1 MCSPNG
7 DVFTAWF
14 RGIGHTTP
22 RGKLRATTPIARL
35 IALLAIVAAAVL
47 AALLLLGGGTGGY
60 TVKAHF
66 QNASQLVK
74 GNLVQVSGKDI
85 GKVKAIDLTPDGQAE
100 VTMSI
105 NEDFAPLRRGT
116 RAIVRQASLSGIAN
130 RYVDLTLPGQQ
141 AAEIPDGGV
150 IQQDATTSAVDL
162 DQLFNTFD
170 PEARKDLQR
179 VFKGSAKQYEGQGQA
194 MNEGLLYLNPSLSAS
209 SKLFNELNRDTPLL
223 ERFIVASSKLV
234 TDVADRRDD
243 LAGLVDHLA
252 TTTTAIGSEQAAL
265 ADAIE
270 QLPPF
275 MRRANTTF
283 LNLRAALD
291 DLDPLVEDSKPVA
304 KKLRP
309 FMNELRPLARDARPT
324 LRDLSDILRRPG
336 ADNDALE
343 LTNLQVP
350 LRDATVREVEENGET
365 REGSFPASVRSLR
378 DYAPIIASVRP
389 YAPDALG
396 WFDDFSH
403 SGIYDALGA
412 ASRVGVH
419 ASAFTAAN
427 GQLSP
432 VPPELR
438 AAAFEAGAELNQR
451 NRCPGAAEHKNED
464 GSNPWRPAGVD
475 CDPDQVLPGK

>member
-1 MCSPNG
+1 MRRFSSRSRK
-7 DVFTAWF
+7 F
-14 RGIGHTTP
+14 RGPSAFGDFTERKRFRTSVGTGRIAH
-22 RGKLRATTPIARL
+22 RGGMRTASPIAR
-35 IALLAIVAAAVL
+35 IAALLAVVAAAVL
-47 AALLLLGGGTGGY
+47 AALLLLGGGGGGY

-74 GNLVQVSGKDI
+74 GNLVQVSGQAV
-85 GKVKAIDLTPDGQAE
+85 GKVKKIDLTPDGQAE
-100 VTMSI
+100 ITMSI
-105 NEDFAPLRRGT
+105 DEDYAPLRRGT

-130 RYVDLTLPGQQ
+130 RYVDLTM
-141 AAEIPDGGV
+141 AAQSAPRIPDGGV
-150 IQQDATTSAVDL
+150 IEQDATTSAVDL
-162 DQLFNTFD
+162 DQVFNTFD
-170 PEARKDLQR
+170 PETRKDLQR
-179 VFKGSAKQYEGQGQA
+179 VFKGSAKQYKGKGQA

-223 ERFIVASSKLV
+223 ERFVVASSKLV

-309 FMNELRPLARDARPT
+309 FMDELRPLARDARPT
-324 LRDLSDILRRPG
+324 FRDLAEILSRPG

-343 LTNLQVP
+343 LTRLQP
-350 LRDATVREVEENGET
+350 KLRDATVREVEANGKE
-365 REGSFPASVRSLR
+365 RQAAFPAITRAVK
-378 DYAPIIASVRP
+378 DAAPIVASARP

-412 ASRVGVH
+412 A
-419 ASAFTAAN
+419 
-427 GQLSP
+427 
-432 VPPELR
+432 
-438 AAAFEAGAELNQR
+438 
-451 NRCPGAAEHKNED
+451 
-464 GSNPWRPAGVD
+464 
-475 CDPDQVLPGK
+475 

>member
-1 MCSPNG
+1 
-7 DVFTAWF
+7 
-14 RGIGHTTP
+14 
-22 RGKLRATTPIARL
+22 LRASAPIARITAL
-35 IALLAIVAAAVL
+35 IAIVAAAVL
-47 AALLLLGGGTGGY
+47 AGLLLLGGGSGGY
-60 TVKAHF
+60 TVKARF

-74 GNLVQVSGKDI
+74 GNLVQVSGQAV
-85 GKVKAIDLTPDGQAE
+85 GKVKKIDLTPDGQAE
-100 VTMSI
+100 ITMSI
-105 NEDFAPLRRGT
+105 DEDHAPLRRGT

-130 RYVDLTLPGQQ
+130 RYVDLTL
-141 AAEIPDGGV
+141 AAQGAPQIPDGGT
-150 IQQDATTSAVDL
+150 IGQDATTSAVDL
-162 DQLFNTFD
+162 DQVFNTFD
-170 PEARKDLQR
+170 PQTRKDLQA
-179 VFKGSAKQYEGQGQA
+179 VFKGSQKQYKGQGQA

-223 ERFIVASSKLV
+223 ERFVVASSKLV

-265 ADAIE
+265 AESIE

-291 DLDPLVEDSKPVA
+291 DLDPLVEESKPVA

-309 FMNELRPLARDARPT
+309 FMAELRPLAQDARPT
-324 LRDLSDILRRPG
+324 FADLAEILRRPG
-336 ADNDALE
+336 ADNDLLE
-343 LTNLQVP
+343 LTRLQP
-350 LRDATVREVEENGET
+350 SLRNATVREVEANGDK
-365 REGSFPASVRSLR
+365 RQAAFPAITRALK
-378 DYAPIIASVRP
+378 DAAPIVASVRP

-412 ASRVGVH
+412 ASRVGIH
-419 ASAFTAAN
+419 ASAFALAN

-432 VPPELR
+432 VPPQLR
-438 AAAFEAGAELNQR
+438 GPAFESGAALNQR
-451 NRCPGAAEHKNED
+451 NRCPGAAEHKNPD
-464 GSNPWRPAGVD
+464 GSNPWQPAGVD
-475 CDPDQVLPGK
+475 CDPSQVLPGK